1 MFQHRNS
8 STRVPGSQQPTI
20 PICLTH
26 RISTAAWRNN
36 RIFNF
41 KENTMTT
48 QLELMRIL
56 NATNNFYNTP
66 GTRTWDPAGLSDAVF
81 FHDTTKNTDFI
92 FDLNPETFTIKM
104 WAVKNHHKITVFTPT
119 ITLGSSR
126 FAPDIVI
133 ALHTL
138 FSFDFASDA
147 TFVVQNGLIRKLP
160 MTSPQT
166 RSQRPSDA
174 IVANPPTSSVSSS
187 TSPPQSFS
195 QSSPSSSTLRH
206 RIFRKLLFLK

>member
-1 MFQHRNS
+1 
-8 STRVPGSQQPTI
+8 
-20 PICLTH
+20 
-26 RISTAAWRNN
+26 
-36 RIFNF
+36 
-41 KENTMTT
+41 MTT

-104 WAVKNHHKITVFTPT
+104 WAVKNHHKLIVFTPT

-160 MTSPQT
+160 MTSSQT
-166 RSQRPSDA
+166 RSQSPSDA
-174 IVANPPTSSVSSS
+174 IVANSSTSSVSSS
-187 TSPPQSFS
+187 LTASSFDS
-195 QSSPSSSTLRH
+195 NSSTVSHSSRSSLRS
-206 RIFRKLLFLK
+206 RLLRTFLFLPRQ